1 MATSRR
7 GTKPEPIRA
16 RKTPTSDS
24 GCPKSILDK
33 LSADEQAVVLRAL
46 LKEHP
51 GLRPQAEAIAADAVS
66 SPSVEDIAED
76 VCDAVTALDRDSL
89 NDRAGKHSWG
99 YVEPTEAAW
108 ELLQEAV
115 EDAIADMKRRME
127 LGVGTAA
134 EAIYCGIVA
143 GLHKA
148 THAVSDGPL
157 AWAPD
162 FPVEHACY
170 VVAELIR
177 TCPVENRAATRDRLV
192 DALVVLVPAWHEMI
206 SRDADRA
213 LHAK

>member
-1 MATSRR
+1 MATNRR
-7 GTKPEPIRA
+7 RPKPGTIRA
-16 RKTPTSDS
+16 RKTTSAS

-33 LSADEQAVVLRAL
+33 LSADEHAVVLRAL

-51 GLRPQAEAIAADAVS
+51 DLRALAETIAVEMVS
-66 SPSVEDIAED
+66 SPSDEDIAED
-76 VCDAVTALDRDSL
+76 VCDAVTSLDLDSL
-89 NDRAGKHSWG
+89 NARAGKHSWG

-115 EDAIADMKRRME
+115 EDVIADMKRRME